1 MPKLNAVLMVALAVA
16 VIAAMGFLTLRPAPA
31 QEIPPAQVQ
40 KLLRKL
46 GDPDPDVRRE
56 GEAGLRQA
64 GAASIAPLREAAQ
77 SSDRVL
83 ADRASKL
90 LRELQPA
97 PAPSS
102 APQRGATEVK
112 PSVASPSGSIA
123 KPSPQAE

>member
-1 MPKLNAVLMVALAVA
+1 MPKLNAVLMAVLSVA

-31 QEIPPAQVQ
+31 QEIAPAQVQ

-46 GDPDPDVRRE
+46 ADSDPDVRRE

-64 GAASIAPLREAAQ
+64 GAASVAPLREAAQ

-83 ADRASKL
+83 ADRAAKL

-97 PAPSS
+97 PAPSAAPSS
-102 APQRGATEVK
+102 APRTGAAEGK
-112 PSVASPSGSIA
+112 PSGPLA
-123 KPSPQAE
+123 KPSPPVE